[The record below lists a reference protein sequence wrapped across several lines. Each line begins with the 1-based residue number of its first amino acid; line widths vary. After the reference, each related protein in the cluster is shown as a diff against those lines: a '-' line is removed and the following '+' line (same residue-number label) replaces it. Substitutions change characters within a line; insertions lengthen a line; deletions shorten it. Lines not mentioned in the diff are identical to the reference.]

1 MIAAERIELRASQRS
16 AFGCGAHAAVNL
28 NRIGVLTDRCGA
40 GDVWRIPSVKVTAH
54 RRVIVRVRKRGSRQ
68 RLDPRAVVLR
78 LKNTWLRS
86 HGIPRYRFARTEP
99 RADL

>member
-1 MIAAERIELRASQRS
+1 MGICDCTILAGHNGKSGQWIHCRTVIAAERIELRASQRS

-54 RRVIVRVRKRGSRQ
+54 RRVIVRVRKRGSSNALTRV
-68 RLDPRAVVLR
+68 P
-78 LKNTWLRS
+78 S
-86 HGIPRYRFARTEP
+86 CCG
-99 RADL
+99 